1 MFLYPESI
9 GAVFH
14 LYEKQNVRKI
24 SRRIKSSI
32 TDLPGNVTKN
42 TSKSLTNI
50 ASTVWVLLTHGYG
63 NTVNII
69 KQ

>member
-1 MFLYPESI
+1 MFLSPESI

-24 SRRIKSSI
+24 PRRIKSSI
-32 TDLPGNVTKN
+32 TDLSRNVKKN
-42 TSKSLTNI
+42 TSESLTNI
-50 ASTVWVLLTHGYG
+50 ANIVSVLLTHGYG
-63 NTVNII
+63 NTVNIV